1 MYRCSVVPLFGCT
14 TCNKCTVPAEDR
26 SVLYHFFCKTKCF
39 IRICL
44 FESFWSFVTIS
55 RFVCIVFD
63 DWVFVFALVR
73 PVFSS
78 VYDEFVQVY
87 AWCRTH
93 ISVVSVI
100 GFGTAQPFSVWKLSP
115 LSLCHS
121 FHSFQSF
128 LFGLHKLTLHFLS
141 IVRFLLYYNNDTCLL
156 DSAFRSTSLIYIY
169 ILFCFLYV

>member
-73 PVFSS
+73 PVFTS
-78 VYDEFVQVY
+78 VYDEFVQVC

-100 GFGTAQPFSVWKLSP
+100 GFWYGSAIQCLKTQPSFP
-115 LSLCHS
+115 LSFL
-121 FHSFQSF
+121 SF
-128 LFGLHKLTLHFLS
+128 LPFIHFGLHKLTLHFLS